1 MCDALKQE
9 KQLLKDENAENVKVV
24 TDMQVNFGTL
34 RSNLD
39 RLEESL
45 EEQVVRNAALEQSL
59 EESRELNG
67 LLNNQ
72 LEVGWLA
79 SYSVIKLESIY
90 KVYFYRLSTWLG
102 YSLSTSLQWFWEKYL
117 FKRRKLTVIINT
129 KHIVAGSLKVVYKWI
144 LYEYSRIYGD
154 TDRAE
159 SILTLFTQ
167 DNYRLIRDNDFFW
180 MSMLL
185 HEDYMITMIWAIM
198 IAW

>member
-72 LEVGWLA
+72 LEVG
-79 SYSVIKLESIY
+79 
-90 KVYFYRLSTWLG
+90 
-102 YSLSTSLQWFWEKYL
+102 
-117 FKRRKLTVIINT
+117 
-129 KHIVAGSLKVVYKWI
+129 
-144 LYEYSRIYGD
+144 
-154 TDRAE
+154 
-159 SILTLFTQ
+159 
-167 DNYRLIRDNDFFW
+167 
-180 MSMLL
+180 
-185 HEDYMITMIWAIM
+185 
-198 IAW
+198 